1 MSLAVLGALAL
12 FGLSAPPVEEP
23 IRIAVAPLVL
33 TAQAKFAGKDIEGT
47 RGHMQEAAMDYL
59 RASCDETGY
68 GMISN
73 RMVNAAME
81 DLHLDFT
88 KSNQRTREKLQA
100 FGRKAGADYAILML
114 VDWTEQKNP
123 EISAVLGNMNKAKSS
138 NKVRARIWL
147 QNVAEDRLML
157 DGSKQTIT
165 AEALG
170 PYFGTTNERDMSGDP
185 TAKGIAIANE
195 YRKRG
200 QWLGR
205 ALVQALRES
214 VKPALGL
221 KEPPDR

>member
-1 MSLAVLGALAL
+1 MNLAVLGTLAL
-12 FGLSAPPVEEP
+12 FGMAAPPAKEP
-23 IRIAVAPLVL
+23 LRIAVAPLVL
-33 TAQAKFAGKDIEGT
+33 TAQAKFAGKDVEGT
-47 RGHMQEAAMDYL
+47 RGHMQRAAMDYL
-59 RASCDETGY
+59 QATFDETGY
-68 GMISN
+68 GMIPDRLTS
-73 RMVNAAME
+73 AAIE
-81 DLHLDFT
+81 DLRLDFT
-88 KSNQRTREKLQA
+88 KPNQRTREKLQA
-100 FGRKAGADYAILML
+100 FGRKSGADYAILMV

-123 EISAVLGNMNKAKSS
+123 EVSAVLGNMNKAKSS

-147 QNVAEDRLML
+147 QNVVEDRFML
-157 DGSKQTIT
+157 DGGKQAIT

-195 YRKRG
+195 HRKRG